1 MKQQLDR
8 RSENARRHAEEAR
21 TRIIATLGEIR
32 HRIDPRTVAAE
43 MANGVID
50 RVHHL
55 LGEASS
61 TAKSKPWLVAVAAT
75 LVGIALTYR
84 TGKAN
89 SKEIEP
95 GDKQPNAPEKVDRR
109 TKEI

>member
-1 MKQQLDR
+1 MKQQFDR
-8 RSENARRHAEEAR
+8 RSENARRNAADAR
-21 TRIIATLGEIR
+21 ARIIATLGEIR

-43 MANGVID
+43 TANGMID

-61 TAKSKPWLVAVAAT
+61 TAKSKPWFVAVGAT

-84 TGKAN
+84 PGRQP
-89 SKEIEP
+89 SEEFEP
-95 GDKQPNAPEKVDRR
+95 GNRQPNAPEKVDRR